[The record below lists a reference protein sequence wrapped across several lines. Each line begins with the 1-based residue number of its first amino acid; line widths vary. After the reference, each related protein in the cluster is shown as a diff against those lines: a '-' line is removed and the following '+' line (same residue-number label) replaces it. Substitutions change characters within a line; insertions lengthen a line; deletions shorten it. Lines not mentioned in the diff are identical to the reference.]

1 MVRFSASQSVSIS
14 VPQQP
19 LPIEM
24 YLSEP
29 SRLVY
34 ALVDRQQ
41 VETLSPT
48 LFRMRMKTI
57 RFFSISIRP
66 VCDIKVWLEQDT
78 VRLSSNHCEVE
89 EYDLLNDSF
98 ALNLQGYLVVQSTP
112 QGKKLRGQA
121 NLMVDI
127 DLPPVLGFTP
137 KTLVARTGS
146 SILNGILITMKQRLM
161 RQLIDNYSAW
171 ATASSQ
177 VSSLT

>member
-19 LPIEM
+19 FSIES

-34 ALVDRQQ
+34 ALAERQQ
-41 VETLSPT
+41 VEMLSPT
-48 LFRMRMKTI
+48 LFRMRMKAI
-57 RFFSISIRP
+57 RFLGISIRP
-66 VCDIKVWLEQDT
+66 ICDIKVWLEQDT

-98 ALNLQGYLVVQSTP
+98 SLNLQGYLVVQSTP
-112 QGKKLRGQA
+112 KGKQLRGQA

-137 KTLVARTGS
+137 NTLVARTGS

-161 RQLIDNYSAW
+161 RQLINNYSAW
-171 ATASSQ
+171 AIASSQ
-177 VSSLT
+177 VSSLM